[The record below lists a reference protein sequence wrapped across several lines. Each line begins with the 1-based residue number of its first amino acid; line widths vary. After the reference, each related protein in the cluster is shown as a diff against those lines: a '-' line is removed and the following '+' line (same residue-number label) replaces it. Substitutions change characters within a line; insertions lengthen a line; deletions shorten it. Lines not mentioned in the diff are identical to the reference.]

1 MASAK
6 DEAEEGQ
13 SWHWRNT
20 QKTVRFFQFDARA
33 GLFVGLL
40 LVHFRMWTLGLLVA
54 MLFIF
59 YVLERKGLSFP
70 AALRALRVWLI
81 GTRRPGWIWTRRN
94 KLIDNG

>member
-40 LVHFRMWTLGLLVA
+40 LVHFRMWTLILLVT
-54 MLFIF
+54 MLFVF
-59 YVLERKGLSFP
+59 YALERKGLSFP
-70 AALRALRVWLI
+70 AALRSLRVWLI
-81 GTRRPGWIWTRRN
+81 GPKRPGWIWTRRN